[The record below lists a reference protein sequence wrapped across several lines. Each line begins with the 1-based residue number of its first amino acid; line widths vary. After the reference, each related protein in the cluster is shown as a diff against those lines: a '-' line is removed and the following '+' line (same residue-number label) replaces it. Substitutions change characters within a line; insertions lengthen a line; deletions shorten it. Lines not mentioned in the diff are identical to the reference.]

1 MTMTIGDV
9 TKLGQAIKRAV
20 PIIYADRE
28 YMEPSDYKEGTVFKI
43 DDKPLV
49 VEKIKRE
56 KDPKTGLWNEV
67 TNLKGEPIIRRI
79 AYIPILM
86 GGKKY
91 ILCTTSR
98 NITNLMDILDG
109 EVTGDVATKG
119 GRVWISKVLIGGD
132 CLIKYVPEKY
142 GDKSYDIPIIVDA

>member
-1 MTMTIGDV
+1 MTMTIGDL

-56 KDPKTGLWNEV
+56 KTLKRVFGTRLRTSKG
-67 TNLKGEPIIRRI
+67 NLSSEG
-79 AYIPILM
+79 
-86 GGKKY
+86 
-91 ILCTTSR
+91 
-98 NITNLMDILDG
+98 
-109 EVTGDVATKG
+109 
-119 GRVWISKVLIGGD
+119 
-132 CLIKYVPEKY
+132 
-142 GDKSYDIPIIVDA
+142 